1 MLSPPLS
8 SFSPIV
14 PAGGKG
20 VYSRD
25 KADVSA
31 KDELCPEGN
40 RAGTVLKPQRPRQAR
55 QGSVSKRPEV
65 VLAF

>member
-1 MLSPPLS
+1 MVTSSLKSAPSILVTRGSQAECFHPS

-20 VYSRD
+20 VYNRD

-40 RAGTVLKPQRPRQAR
+40 RAGTVLKP
-55 QGSVSKRPEV
+55 
-65 VLAF
+65 